1 MNPEVQKYILLADF
15 LSNVIGENTEILIHD
30 LTNFQ
35 TSIIHIINGHISN
48 RKVGD
53 GITNLILEYLKNESR
68 DNIPYICNYN
78 SKTVGDIVLYSS
90 TFFIRDEKN
99 EVVGAMCLNSDYS
112 ELEKSFSMISSF
124 LPNFTKSFLINQD
137 TEVKENLNNDSQQ
150 LTLDKIDSV
159 IAKFRVAPER
169 MTINEKTRVITELQK
184 YGLFMIKGAVQE
196 VASKLFMSE
205 PSIYRYIKKIKRIET
220 V

>member
-1 MNPEVQKYILLADF
+1 LNHEVKKYIPMANF
-15 LSNVIGENTEILIHD
+15 LSNVIGENTEIIIHD

-35 TSIIHIINGHISN
+35 ESIIHIINGHISN

-53 GITNLILEYLKNESR
+53 GITNLILEYLKNESK
-68 DNIPYICNYN
+68 DNNQYICNYN
-78 SKTVGDIVLYSS
+78 SKTVGDNVLYSS

-99 EVVGAMCLNSDYS
+99 EVVGAMCLNSDYT

-124 LPNFTKSFLINQD
+124 LPNFTKNSLLNQT
-137 TEVKENLNNDSQQ
+137 TEVKENLNSDSQQ

-159 IAKFRVAPER
+159 VDKFGVTPER
-169 MTINEKTRVITELQK
+169 MTINEKTKVIAELHK
-184 YGLFMIKGAVQE
+184 YGVFMLKGAVQE
-196 VASKLFMSE
+196 AASKLFMSE
-205 PSIYRYIKKIKRIET
+205 PSIYRYIKKIKRTET

>member
-1 MNPEVQKYILLADF
+1 MNPEVQKYILLADL

>member
-1 MNPEVQKYILLADF
+1 MNPEVQKYILLADY

>member
-1 MNPEVQKYILLADF
+1 LNNEVKKYIPMANF
-15 LSNVIGENTEILIHD
+15 LSNVIGENTEIIIHD

-35 TSIIHIINGHISN
+35 ESIVHIINGHISN

-53 GITNLILEYLKNESR
+53 GITNLILEYLKNESK
-68 DNIPYICNYN
+68 DNVQYMCNYN
-78 SKTVGDIVLYSS
+78 SKTAGDNVLYSS

-99 EVVGAMCLNSDYS
+99 EVVGAMCLNSDYT
-112 ELEKSFSMISSF
+112 ELEKSFSVISSF
-124 LPNFTKSFLINQD
+124 LPNFTKNTLLNQ
-137 TEVKENLNNDSQQ
+137 TAEVKENLNSDSQQ

-159 IAKFRVAPER
+159 VDQFGVTPER
-169 MTINEKTRVITELQK
+169 MTINEKTKVIAELQK
-184 YGLFMIKGAVQE
+184 YGVFMLKGAVQE
-196 VASKLFMSE
+196 AATKLFMSE

>member
-1 MNPEVQKYILLADF
+1 MANF
-15 LSNVIGENTEILIHD
+15 LSNVIGENTEIIIHD

-35 TSIIHIINGHISN
+35 ESIIHIINGHISN

-53 GITNLILEYLKNESR
+53 GITNLILEYLKNESK
-68 DNIPYICNYN
+68 DNTPYICNYN
-78 SKTVGDIVLYSS
+78 SKTVGENVLYSS
-90 TFFIRDEKN
+90 TFFIRDDKN

-124 LPNFTKSFLINQD
+124 LPNFTKNSLLNQA
-137 TEVKENLNNDSQQ
+137 TEVKENLSSDSQQ

-159 IAKFRVAPER
+159 VDKFGVTPER
-169 MTINEKTRVITELQK
+169 MTINEKTKVIAELHK
-184 YGLFMIKGAVQE
+184 YGVFMLKGAVQE
-196 VASKLFMSE
+196 AASKLFMSE
-205 PSIYRYIKKIKRIET
+205 PSIYRYIKKIKRTET

>member
-68 DNIPYICNYN
+68 DNIPFICNYN

-159 IAKFRVAPER
+159 IAKFRVTPER

>member
-30 LTNFQ
+30 LTYFQ

-53 GITNLILEYLKNESR
+53 GITNESR

>member
-15 LSNVIGENTEILIHD
+15 LSNVIGENTEIIIHD

-35 TSIIHIINGHISN
+35 ESIIYIINGHISN